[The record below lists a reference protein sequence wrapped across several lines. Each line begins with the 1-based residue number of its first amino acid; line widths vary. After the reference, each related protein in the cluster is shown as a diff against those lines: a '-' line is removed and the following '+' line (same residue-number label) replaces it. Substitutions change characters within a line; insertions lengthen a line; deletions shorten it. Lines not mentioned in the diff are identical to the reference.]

1 MVRESKAAKRRISMC
16 VPAKLRVLVSIL
28 LVIAMVFPAFGQQLS
43 SQASK
48 SNASSAAPSPG
59 AAQKLPLRRVILYK
73 SGVGYFEH
81 AGQVHGNENVDIDL
95 TSSQLDDVL
104 KSLTALDMNGGRIVG
119 ANYNSQDPAGHQLES
134 LPVAISD
141 KPKLGELLEELRGAK
156 LEVRNASGAFTGRL
170 MSVEEKEVEG
180 KQSGDDNSRTGQEQ
194 VSLLGDNGEL
204 RTFTLTPST
213 SLRFLDHDLEQQLAR
228 ALGLMD
234 TAHQEDTRHL
244 VLTTTGSGEREL
256 RVSYISEVPVWK
268 TTYRLVLPSD
278 ASHKPL
284 LQGWAIVDNTVGE
297 DWNNVELSLA
307 AGAPQSFVQELSQPL
322 YSRRPVVPLPEG
334 AQTTPQMHAEALEGG
349 NGVATRGQLPGFSQ
363 VNTNNNG
370 LGTAASS
377 DTMVMNGSTAAGGVG
392 DGPERGGRGGGAPW
406 GMQNLNRARQINS
419 EDTGAA
425 FMADD
430 SEFNIFDIAAAAESI
445 NAAQGGSLGDLFEY
459 KMKDRV
465 TIHKNQS
472 ALVPI
477 VQAEVKAEKVAL
489 WNAGMGSPRPRT
501 ALWLTNTSDE
511 VLDGGSFSVVDGG
524 AFAGEGLV
532 ATIQPGERRLMS
544 YAADLGMQVV
554 AKGESAPQKLTRIV
568 VARGVMFRK
577 VLSRQ
582 TTTYTI
588 HNEETQARTMIL
600 EHPVRNGW
608 KLAEDLKPEEKSAAA
623 YRFRVEVPSK
633 GTQTFV
639 VEETS
644 PTTMQVRLDNF
655 NENTLEMYV
664 NQKELTPELEQA
676 LRQILAQKDAIAK
689 LDADIK
695 QRQADVSQVF
705 QDQERLRENMK
716 ALKGSVEEKALL
728 QRYMGELNDEETQL
742 AASRKEITELEAKR
756 KQEQSVLDASIANM
770 AFDVKM

>member
-1 MVRESKAAKRRISMC
+1 
-16 VPAKLRVLVSIL
+16 
-28 LVIAMVFPAFGQQLS
+28 MVFPAFGQQSS
-43 SQASK
+43 SQS
-48 SNASSAAPSPG
+48 SNGNASSSASSQG

-81 AGQVHGNENVDIDL
+81 AGQVHGNENVEIDL

-104 KSLTALDMNGGRIVG
+104 KSLTALDLNGGRIVG
-119 ANYNSQDPAGHQLES
+119 ANYNSQDPAGHQLEA

-156 LEVRNASGAFTGRL
+156 LEVRNATGTFTGRL
-170 MSVEEKEVEG
+170 MSVEEKDVEG
-180 KQSGDDNSRTGQEQ
+180 KQTVDDDSKTGREQ
-194 VSLLGDNGEL
+194 VSLLGDSGEL
-204 RTFTLTPST
+204 RTFVLTPST
-213 SLRFLDHDLEQQLAR
+213 TLRFVDHDLEQQLAR

-244 VLTTTGSGEREL
+244 VLATTGNGEREL

-322 YSRRPVVPLPEG
+322 YSRRPVVGLPEG
-334 AQTTPQMHAEALEGG
+334 AQTTPQMHAETLDDLNG
-349 NGVATRGQLPGFSQ
+349 NVTRGQMPRFSSANQ
-363 VNTNNNG
+363 NNSG
-370 LGTAASS
+370 VGGATSS
-377 DTMVMNGSTAAGGVG
+377 DAMLTNGSMAGGG
-392 DGPERGGRGGGAPW
+392 GAGGPGGGGRGSGAPW
-406 GMQNLNRARQINS
+406 GMQQLMRSRQPMAQ
-419 EDTGAA
+419 DTGAA
-425 FMADD
+425 LIADD
-430 SEFNIFDIAAAAESI
+430 TEFNIFNSAAEESI
-445 NAAQGGSLGDLFEY
+445 IAAQGGSLGDLFEY

-477 VQAEVKAEKVAL
+477 VQLEVKAEKVAL
-489 WNAGMGSPRPRT
+489 WNAGMNSPRPRT

-532 ATIQPGERRLMS
+532 ATIQPGERRLLS

-554 AKGESAPQKLTRIV
+554 AKGESAPQKLTRIMV
-568 VARGVMFRK
+568 TRGVMFRT

-588 HNEETQARTMIL
+588 RNEETQARTLIL

-608 KLAEDLKPEEKSAAA
+608 KLAEDLNPEEKSAAA

-633 GTQTFV
+633 GTKTFV

-644 PTTMQVRLDNF
+644 PSVTQVQLNKF

-664 NQKELTPELEQA
+664 NEKELTPELEQA
-676 LRQILAQKDAIAK
+676 LRQILTQKDAIAN

-742 AASRKEITELEAKR
+742 ATSRKEIADLEAKR
-756 KQEQSVLDASIANM
+756 KQAQADLDASIEKM

>member
-1 MVRESKAAKRRISMC
+1 MR
-16 VPAKLRVLVSIL
+16 VPAKFRALVSIS
-28 LVIAMVFPAFGQQLS
+28 LVIAMVFPAFGQQPIS
-43 SQASK
+43 GATSQGSK
-48 SNASSAAPSPG
+48 SNANSAAPSPG

-81 AGQVHGNENVDIDL
+81 AGEVRGNENVEIDL

-104 KSLTALDMNGGRIVG
+104 KSLTALDLNGGRIVG

-156 LEVRNASGAFTGRL
+156 LEVRNATGTFTGRL
-170 MSVEEKEVEG
+170 ISVEEKTAEG
-180 KQSGDDNSRTGQEQ
+180 KEDSDENSKTGREQ
-194 VSLLGDNGEL
+194 ISLLGDNGEL
-204 RTFTLTPST
+204 RTFALTPST
-213 SLRFLDHDLEQQLAR
+213 TLRFVDHDLEQQLAR

-244 VLTTTGSGEREL
+244 VLATTGNGAREL

-268 TTYRLVLPSD
+268 TTYRLVLPAD

-322 YSRRPVVPLPEG
+322 YSRRPVVPLPQG
-334 AQTTPQMHAEALEGG
+334 AQTTPQMHGETLVQWGDPLAKMVSSANGIGYGG
-349 NGVATRGQLPGFSQ
+349 GGPG
-363 VNTNNNG
+363 
-370 LGTAASS
+370 
-377 DTMVMNGSTAAGGVG
+377 
-392 DGPERGGRGGGAPW
+392 GPGRGGAGGGA
-406 GMQNLNRARQINS
+406 GRGSGGGIASGSGGGFGAGTGGGTGGGAYSGAATM
-419 EDTGAA
+419 DTGMAA
-425 FMADD
+425 SADYTQ
-430 SEFNIFDIAAAAESI
+430 FDIVTAAASI
-445 NAAQGGSLGDLFEY
+445 NAAQGASLGELFEY
-459 KMKDRV
+459 KLRDRV

-477 VQAEVKAEKVAL
+477 VQAEVTAEKVAL
-489 WNAGMGSPRPRT
+489 WNAGMDSPRPLS
-501 ALWLTNTSDE
+501 AVWLTNTSDE

-532 ATIQPGERRLMS
+532 ASIQPGEKRLMS

-554 AKGESAPQKLTRIV
+554 MKGEAAPQTLTRIL
-568 VARGVMFRK
+568 VARGVLRRT
-577 VLSRQ
+577 VESRQ

-588 HNEETQARTMIL
+588 RNEEAQARTLIL

-608 KLAEDLKPEEKSAAA
+608 KLAGDLNPEEQSATA

-633 GTQTFV
+633 GTTKFV

-644 PTTMQVRLDNF
+644 PTSSQVQLNNF
-655 NENTLEMYV
+655 NENMLEMYV
-664 NQKELTPELEQA
+664 TRKELTPELEQA
-676 LRQILAQKDAIAK
+676 LRQILAQKDALAK
-689 LDADIK
+689 TDADIQGK
-695 QRQADVSQVF
+695 QADVQQTF
-705 QDQERLRENMK
+705 QDQERLRDNMK

-728 QRYMGELNDEETQL
+728 QRYTGELNDEETQL
-742 AASRKEITELEAKR
+742 VAARKEIVDLQAKR
-756 KQEQSVLDASIANM
+756 KQAQADLDASIEKM

>member
-1 MVRESKAAKRRISMC
+1 MR
-16 VPAKLRVLVSIL
+16 VPAKLRALVSIS
-28 LVIAMVFPAFGQQLS
+28 LVIAMVFPAFGQQPS
-43 SQASK
+43 SQATKGNTNST
-48 SNASSAAPSPG
+48 APSPG

-81 AGQVHGNENVDIDL
+81 AGQVRGNENVEIDL

-104 KSLTALDMNGGRIVG
+104 KSLTALDLNGGRIVG

-141 KPKLGELLEELRGAK
+141 KPKLGELLEELRGTK
-156 LEVRNASGAFTGRL
+156 LEVKNATGAFTGRL
-170 MSVEEKEVEG
+170 MSVEEKDVKG
-180 KQSGDDNSRTGQEQ
+180 KQSGDDDSKTGREQ

-204 RTFTLTPST
+204 RTFALTPST
-213 SLRFLDHDLEQQLAR
+213 TLRFVDHDLEQQLAR

-234 TAHQEDTRHL
+234 SAHQEDTRHL

-307 AGAPQSFVQELSQPL
+307 AGAPQSFIQQLSQPL
-322 YSRRPVVPLPEG
+322 YARRPVVPLPAG
-334 AQTTPQMHAEALEGG
+334 AQITPQIHGGTLEVWGLQNVVRNRVQDSNG
-349 NGVATRGQLPGFSQ
+349 NGPGGGVAGAPGRGGTGRGS
-363 VNTNNNG
+363 G
-370 LGTAASS
+370 GGIGSGTARGIGPGTGGA
-377 DTMVMNGSTAAGGVG
+377 MGAGVYGGVG
-392 DGPERGGRGGGAPW
+392 RPPQEGGGET
-406 GMQNLNRARQINS
+406 
-419 EDTGAA
+419 EDTGGA
-425 FMADD
+425 FSADYTQ
-430 SEFNIFDIAAAAESI
+430 FDIVTAAASI
-445 NAAQGGSLGDLFEY
+445 NAAQGASLGELFEY
-459 KMKDRV
+459 KLRDRV

-477 VQAEVKAEKVAL
+477 VQAEVTAEKVAL
-489 WNAGMGSPRPRT
+489 WNAGMNSARPLS
-501 ALWLTNTSDE
+501 AVWLTNSSAE

-532 ATIQPGERRLMS
+532 ASIQPGERRLLS

-554 AKGESAPQKLTRIV
+554 MKGEAAPQTLTRIL
-568 VARGVMFRK
+568 VARGVLRRT
-577 VLSRQ
+577 VESRQ

-588 HNEETQARTMIL
+588 RNEEAQARTLVL

-608 KLAEDLKPEEKSAAA
+608 KLAGDLKPEEQSATA

-633 GTQTFV
+633 GTTKFV

-644 PTTMQVRLDNF
+644 PTSSQVQLNNF
-655 NENTLEMYV
+655 NENMLEMYV
-664 NQKELTPELEQA
+664 TRKELTPELEQA

-689 LDADIK
+689 LDGDIR
-695 QRQADVSQVF
+695 QRQDDVQKVF

-716 ALKGSVEEKALL
+716 ALKGTPEEKALL
-728 QRYMGELNDEETQL
+728 QRYTGELNDEETQL
-742 AASRKEITELEAKR
+742 AASRKEIADLEAKR
-756 KQEQSVLDASIANM
+756 KQAQADLDASIEKM